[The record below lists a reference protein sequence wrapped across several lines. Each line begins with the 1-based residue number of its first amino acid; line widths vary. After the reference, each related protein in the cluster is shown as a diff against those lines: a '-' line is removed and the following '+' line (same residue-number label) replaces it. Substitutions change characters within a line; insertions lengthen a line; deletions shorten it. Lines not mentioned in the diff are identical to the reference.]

1 MTKPALV
8 KLTLAILAAAALVI
22 AFRLLPV
29 AAWLTSFQA
38 WVRHLGALGYVVY
51 ALMYAVCV
59 AALVPASL
67 LTIGAGAIF
76 GVVGGTIVVVIGATL
91 GAMLAFFLA
100 RTVLRKRV
108 EQMIAKRPKLQAVDR
123 AVAAE
128 GTKLMLLCR
137 VSGFPPFIFANYA
150 FGLTGVGGVAYFLTT
165 FFGIIPGCF
174 AYTYAGHAGAAVATG
189 SGNRLALILT
199 AAGIILVTAYV
210 ARIALRAIRRAGVND
225 A

>member
-1 MTKPALV
+1 VRKPAIQLIAAV
-8 KLTLAILAAAALVI
+8 IALAAIVL

-67 LTIGAGAIF
+67 LTFGAGAIF
-76 GVVGGTIVVVIGATL
+76 GFVGGTIVVVVGATL
-91 GAMLAFFLA
+91 GAMLAFALA

-108 EQMIAKRPKLQAVDR
+108 EQMIAKRPKLAAVDK
-123 AVAAE
+123 AVANE

-137 VSGFPPFIFANYA
+137 LSGFPPFVFANYA
-150 FGLTGVGGVAYFLTT
+150 FGLTGVSALSYFLTT

-189 SGNRLALILT
+189 SGNRIALIVT
-199 AAGIILVTAYV
+199 AAGIVLVSVYV
-210 ARIALRAIRRAGVND
+210 ARIATRAIRRAGVND

>member
-1 MTKPALV
+1 LKKSYV
-8 KLTLAILAAAALVI
+8 KVTIAILALAALIV
-22 AFRLLPV
+22 AFRLLPI
-29 AAWLTSFQA
+29 AAWLMAFQA
-38 WVRHLGALGYVVY
+38 WVKNLGALGYVVY

-67 LTIGAGAIF
+67 LTFGAGAIF
-76 GVVGGTIVVVIGATL
+76 GFVGGTIVVVIGATL
-91 GAMLAFFLA
+91 GAMLAFALA

-108 EQMIAKRPKLQAVDR
+108 EHMIAKRPKLAAVDK
-123 AVAAE
+123 AVASE

-137 VSGFPPFIFANYA
+137 LSGFPPFVFANYA
-150 FGLTGVGGVAYFLTT
+150 FGLTGVGALSYFLTT

-189 SGNRLALILT
+189 SGNRIALIVT
-199 AAGIILVTAYV
+199 AVGIVLVSAYV
-210 ARIALRAIRRAGVND
+210 ARIATRAIRRAGVDD